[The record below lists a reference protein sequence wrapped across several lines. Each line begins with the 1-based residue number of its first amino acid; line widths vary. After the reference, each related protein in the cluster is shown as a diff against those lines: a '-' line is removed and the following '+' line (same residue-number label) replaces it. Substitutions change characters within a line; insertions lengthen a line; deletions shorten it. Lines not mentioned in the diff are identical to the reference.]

1 MKAPETQKAPTDKVK
16 KTASGAKIRLELVRS
31 VNGTPR
37 WMRTIVRTL
46 ALRKM
51 RDVVVVGDNPAIRG
65 MVAKVPHLID
75 LQEVKG

>member
-1 MKAPETQKAPTDKVK
+1 MSK
-16 KTASGAKIRLELVRS
+16 KIQLELVRS

-51 RDVVVVGDNPAIRG
+51 RDKAVVTDNPAIRG
-65 MVAKVPHLID
+65 MVAKVPHLVSIT
-75 LQEVKG
+75 EVKE